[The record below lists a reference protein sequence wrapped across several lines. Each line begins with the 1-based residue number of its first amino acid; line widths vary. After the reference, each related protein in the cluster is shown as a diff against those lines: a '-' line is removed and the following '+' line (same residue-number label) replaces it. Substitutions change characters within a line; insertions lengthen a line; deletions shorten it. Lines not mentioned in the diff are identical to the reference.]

1 MFAREIM
8 TSPVITVSPLT
19 PVNDITALMRE
30 RHISGVPVL
39 DADQLVGIVSESDLL
54 HRYEAEA
61 DRCAPR
67 PWWSRLIQRS
77 APPLRYVRSH
87 GTRAA
92 DIMTCGTVSVTE
104 DTPLAQIALLLTT
117 RQLRRVPVLRG
128 KRLVGIV
135 TSADLVAALLAHSE
149 KQPDCPHCDE
159 EIQAR
164 LTAELD
170 QQEWW
175 NPHWSHLSVID
186 GIVSFHGMIEHEAQ
200 RDAARVAAE
209 NTPGVRGVVDDR
221 IRAADWQAM
230 A

>member
-1 MFAREIM
+1 MLAREVM
-8 TSPVITVSPLT
+8 SSPVITVSPLT
-19 PVNDITALMRE
+19 PVREITALLRE

-39 DADQLVGIVSESDLL
+39 DADELVGCVSESDLL

-92 DIMTCGTVSVTE
+92 DIMSCGTVSVTE
-104 DTPLAQIALLLTT
+104 DTPLAQVAMLLTT

-128 KRLVGIV
+128 RRLVGIV
-135 TSADLVAALLAHSE
+135 TSADLVQALLAE
-149 KQPDCPHCDE
+149 EPEPECPHCDD
-159 EIQAR
+159 EIRTR
-164 LTAELD
+164 LLAELAS
-170 QQEWW
+170 QEWW
-175 NPHWSHLSVID
+175 NPHWSHLSVLD

-209 NTPGVRGVVDDR
+209 NTPGVCGVVDDR